1 MMMARLAA
9 LAIVFCAA
17 PLVHGID
24 NGQAAL
30 PPMGYNTW

>member
-1 MMMARLAA
+1 MVRPFAA
-9 LAIVFCAA
+9 LVLVVCVA
-17 PLVHGID
+17 PLVNGID